1 MLKKLEVS
9 INLIRWATRP
19 EHTLYLL
26 YCFVGKKMII
36 TCSLMIGHLLNAIVL
51 VLTENMVVWIH

>member
-1 MLKKLEVS
+1 MGIS
-9 INLIRWATRP
+9 LIRWASRP
-19 EHTLYLL
+19 EHTLL
-26 YCFVGKKMII
+26 YCFGGKEMII